1 MKKLSIY
8 RNNVLSLFLFLTA
21 LAVLNLSAKGQV
33 LPLDPNVRVGKLP
46 NGFTYYIRH
55 NIEPK
60 NRVVFYLANK
70 VGSILETDEQQGLAH
85 FMEHMAFNGTTH
97 FPQNALIDY
106 LQKAGVRFGAD
117 INAYTSFDETVYQL
131 PLPTDR
137 PELLKTGLQIMRD
150 WAHGALLETSE
161 IDKERGVILE
171 EKRLGKG
178 ANERMQSQFRPM
190 MFNGS
195 RYASRVPIGID
206 EVLTSFKPETIR
218 AFYNDWYRPNLQALI
233 VVGDIS
239 VEDME
244 RNIIAKFSDLK
255 NPPNEKPR
263 TKYTIPLT
271 GKNQYRTVTDKEM
284 TSTIAQVMIKSVAP
298 ELKTAADFRRAFLR
312 NLFNQ
317 MLGARYAEFLQKP
330 NPDFL
335 QGGANIGNFLGGLYA
350 YTTVVT
356 AKPGK
361 GELEKGFKSLWRET
375 VRVKK
380 FGFTSAE
387 LERAKINYMSGV
399 ESAYKEKDKI
409 SSESYVKQYLQ
420 YFLQGN
426 AAPGSEVEYKLV
438 QSELPGISL
447 EEVNQLA
454 QIYIKDTDRDILVM
468 APENEKA
475 DMPDEQTIK
484 SWLATVEAEGLQRYS
499 EEANTQPL
507 LTKIP
512 LKGKIVS
519 EKKDAAL
526 DITTLMLSNGV
537 KVVLKP
543 TNYMNNEVLF
553 TGFAPGGSS
562 LYSDADYQS
571 AANAAAI
578 ISSFGVGNYPLT
590 DLGRFL
596 TGKQLGVQPGL
607 GERTQSFSGSATL
620 KDLPLALQLLY
631 GYATE
636 PRKDQQQFESIIS
649 RSKASLANRSDD
661 PVSVFQ
667 DTAAAVL
674 GNHNVRRTGPT
685 IAKLEQ
691 IELERVFDIYKER
704 FGDASGFTFV
714 FVGSFSVDSI
724 KPLLEQYL
732 AALPA
737 TKKVTL
743 PKDLGIHIPDGK
755 VSKTVYKG
763 AESKAIVQL
772 IFSGK
777 FDYTQVNNIEL
788 DALKETLEI
797 RLLERL
803 REEEG
808 GVYTPSAQAS
818 SAKFPEARYSFG
830 ISFGCSPQNV
840 EKLIAFVLDEINK
853 LKIVGP
859 SQVNIDK
866 FVAEQLKQRETAMK
880 TNGYW
885 LNYLNTR
892 LQNGEDFKLM
902 KNYESILNKL
912 NGAGLKI
919 AAQKYLSGENYI
931 RLVLMPENLKPNE

>member
-1 MKKLSIY
+1 MKKLSTYINY
-8 RNNVLSLFLFLTA
+8 VISLFIFLTA
-21 LAVLNLSAKGQV
+21 SAVLNLPASGQV

-97 FPQNALIDY
+97 FPKNELIDY

-131 PLPTDR
+131 PLPTDK
-137 PELLKTGLQIMRD
+137 PDVLKNGLQIMRD
-150 WAHGALLETSE
+150 WAHGALLEKSE

-178 ANERMQSQFRPM
+178 ANERMKHQFWPM
-190 MFNGS
+190 MLNGS
-195 RYASRVPIGID
+195 KYAKRLPIGLD

-239 VEDME
+239 VEEME

-255 NPPNEKPR
+255 NPANERAR
-263 TKYTIPLT
+263 TKYMIPLT
-271 GKNQYRTVTDKEM
+271 GKNQYMAVTDKEM
-284 TSTIAQVMIKSVAP
+284 TSTIAQVMIKSQAP
-298 ELKTAADFRRAFLR
+298 EFKTATDFRNAFLR
-312 NLFNQ
+312 ALFNQ
-317 MLGARYAEFLQKP
+317 MLAVRYGELLQKP

-335 QGGANIGNFLGGLYA
+335 QGGADIGNFLGGLYA
-350 YTTVVT
+350 YTAVVA

-361 GELEKGFKSLWRET
+361 GELEKAFKSLWRET

-387 LERAKINYMSGV
+387 LVRAKTNYISTM
-399 ESAYKEKDKI
+399 EAAYKEKDKR
-409 SSESYVKQYLQ
+409 SSESYVKEYLQ

-426 AAPGSEVEYKLV
+426 AAPGIEVEYKLV
-438 QSELPGISL
+438 QSEMPGISL

-454 QIYIKDTDRDILVM
+454 QTYIKDTDRDILVM
-468 APENEKA
+468 APDNDKA
-475 DMPDEQTIK
+475 DLPNEETIK
-484 SWLATVEAEGLQRYS
+484 SWLASVET
-499 EEANTQPL
+499 EELKAYTEVPNTKPL
-507 LTKIP
+507 LTKMP
-512 LKGKIVS
+512 VKGKIIS
-519 EKKDAAL
+519 EKKDAKL
-526 DITTLMLSNGV
+526 NITTLMLSNGI

-543 TNYMNNEVLF
+543 TKYKNNEVIF
-553 TGFAPGGSS
+553 TGFAPGGTS

-571 AANAAAI
+571 AANSAAI
-578 ISSFGVGNYPLT
+578 VSSFGVGNYSLT
-590 DLGRFL
+590 ELGRFL
-596 TGKQLGVQPGL
+596 TGKQLSIQPGL
-607 GERTQSFSGSATL
+607 GDRSQSFSGSATL
-620 KDLPLALQLLY
+620 KDLPLALELLY

-636 PRKDQQQFESIIS
+636 PRKDREQFESIIS

-661 PVSVFQ
+661 PSSIFQ

-674 GNHNVRRTGPT
+674 SDYNVRRTGPT
-685 IAKLEQ
+685 IGKLDQ
-691 IELERVFDIYKER
+691 IKLDRVYDIYKER
-704 FGDASGFTFV
+704 FGNAAGFIFI

-732 AALPA
+732 AALP
-737 TKKVTL
+737 TNKKITL
-743 PKDLGIHIPDGK
+743 PKNLGIQIPDGK
-755 VSKTVYKG
+755 ISKTVYKG
-763 AESKAIVQL
+763 VEPKATVQL

-777 FDYTQVNNIEL
+777 FDYTLGNNIEL

-797 RLLERL
+797 RLVERL

-818 SAKFPEARYSFG
+818 STKFPESRYSLG

-840 EKLIAFVLDEINK
+840 EKLIASVLDEINK
-853 LKIVGP
+853 LKTVGP
-859 SQVNIDK
+859 PKVNIDK
-866 FVAEQLKQRETAMK
+866 FVAEQRKQRETVVK

-892 LQNGEDFKLM
+892 LQNGEDFRLLDSY
-902 KNYESILNKL
+902 NGLLNKL
-912 NGAGLKI
+912 NPATLKI
-919 AAQKYLSGENYI
+919 AAQKYLSGENYV
-931 RLVLMPENLKPNE
+931 RLVLMPENMKTD